1 MKKCFNSKPFLAPL
15 LFVLY
20 AFMAAGS
27 TDDIFGGL
35 YSICIL
41 LLTVIFIIILIRM
54 SNSKEA
60 FQRRKQF
67 ESEEKEFD
75 VSDHTSTTRCAM
87 YYYKEKNAVMLVSLS
102 TNPAKKEVINDF
114 CKDACAI
121 FDNYICAVCAAKRKA
136 LLVDSRKDI
145 ISWKIIDYADP
156 DSVDDTL
163 SNPLPPLVGK
173 GFNTGEH
180 KPLFVIVEESYG
192 TISVITPANHKS
204 FSYQTREEAAK
215 KTASTVA
222 LRAIGAYV
230 FVLDDASQTLAII
243 NNNGHHRL
251 LHYSDILKVSYAE
264 NGQTIMSRSTG
275 RTLGGAAVGG
285 MLFGGAG
292 AVVGGMSGNVKQQRK
307 ITSMDIRIVTRN
319 TSKPTI
325 ILPVKLSSDAHAIE
339 NENLYNSRKEW
350 ATEIQELISL
360 VIDKADSA
368 AHQPAAT
375 ASPAPQPQS
384 ANMSIADELLKLSK
398 LKDQGAISEE
408 EYNALKKKHIGL

>member
-1 MKKCFNSKPFLAPL
+1 MKKCFNSQPFLAPL

-35 YSICIL
+35 FSICVL
-41 LLTVIFIIILIRM
+41 LLTVIAIIILIRM
-54 SNSKEA
+54 ANSNEA
-60 FQRRKQF
+60 FYRRKQF

-87 YYYKEKNAVMLVSLS
+87 YYDPKKNAVMLASLF
-102 TNPAKKEVINDF
+102 TTPVKKEVINDF
-114 CKDACAI
+114 RKDAAAI
-121 FDNYICAVCAAKRKA
+121 FDDYICAVCAEKREA
-136 LLVDSRKDI
+136 LLVDARKDT
-145 ISWKIIDYADP
+145 ISWKMIDYAGP
-156 DSVDDTL
+156 DSAAANL
-163 SNPLPPLVGK
+163 STPLPPLLGK
-173 GFNTGEH
+173 AFNTGEH

-192 TISVITPANHKS
+192 TISVITPANHES
-204 FSYQTREEAAK
+204 FSYVTREEAAK
-215 KTASTVA
+215 KTASSAA

-243 NNNGHHRL
+243 NNSGHHRL

-264 NGQTIMSRSTG
+264 NGQTVMSRSTG

-319 TSKPTI
+319 TSKATI
-325 ILPVKLSSDAHAIE
+325 ILPVKLSTDPYAIE

-350 ATEIQELISL
+350 ATEIQELLSL
-360 VIDKADSA
+360 VIDKADSDA
-368 AHQPAAT
+368 QQSAAT
-375 ASPAPQPQS
+375 RAPNTIRQHKHRRRTP
-384 ANMSIADELLKLSK
+384 ETLKT
-398 LKDQGAISEE
+398 
-408 EYNALKKKHIGL
+408 